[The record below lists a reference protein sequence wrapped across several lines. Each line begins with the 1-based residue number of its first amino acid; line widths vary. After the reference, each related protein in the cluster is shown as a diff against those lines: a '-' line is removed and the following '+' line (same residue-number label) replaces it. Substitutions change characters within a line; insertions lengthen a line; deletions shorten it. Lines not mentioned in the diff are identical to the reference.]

1 MLFYTDGYRWPHWKE
16 NTEAEIR
23 RGQRVHTLNVHR
35 DEALRVGCQGSRNV
49 PKRSGSQRIRNVEA
63 SEKEV
68 YPRQLGTVYSLGGRA
83 CEAFGFYALK
93 YRKPLK
99 APKQKQ
105 YKLSYI

>member
-63 SEKEV
+63 SVAGAQRERSVSKAV
-68 YPRQLGTVYSLGGRA
+68 GDSVQFGGQSL
-83 CEAFGFYALK
+83 
-93 YRKPLK
+93 
-99 APKQKQ
+99 
-105 YKLSYI
+105 